1 MAMQVKANVK
11 QISSSASE
19 GTARDHAVYCDRPE
33 AKGGSN
39 KGAMGGELL
48 LMGLGGCFMSNLLA
62 VGQARETDVSEINVE
77 LDATLEESPPH
88 FSAVALTI
96 AGNYPDRETMQK
108 LVTMAEHGCIAANTL
123 KNSVKLNFIIK

>member
-1 MAMQVKANVK
+1 
-11 QISSSASE
+11 
-19 GTARDHAVYCDRPE
+19 
-33 AKGGSN
+33 
-39 KGAMGGELL
+39 
-48 LMGLGGCFMSNLLA
+48 MSNLLA